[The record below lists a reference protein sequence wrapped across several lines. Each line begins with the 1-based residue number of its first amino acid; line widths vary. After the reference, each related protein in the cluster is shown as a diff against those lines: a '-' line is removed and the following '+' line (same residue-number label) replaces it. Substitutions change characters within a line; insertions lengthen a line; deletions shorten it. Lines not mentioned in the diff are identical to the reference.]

1 MTTQQKLHAV
11 ETAIRKALPRL
22 MELSYG
28 CKLKG
33 NKFGNEYKFISQTT
47 EEGKDYTSYHLYDKD
62 YNRPTV
68 FITDFF
74 VIDPNDYTAFTIL
87 GHDILLSDVLEWLR
101 LFNNDYCLWDG
112 MFLKPVGASNYYAEF
127 ETINGESFDKNTIKL
142 DLSKPYLKDQSEEL
156 IDFLYN
162 LIKE

>member
-22 MELSYG
+22 MEPTEG
-28 CKLKG
+28 CLVIFRNVK
-33 NKFGNEYKFISQTT
+33 NKKQSGKILYNFGQDFYRIFCKNESDEYLRRRN
-47 EEGKDYTSYHLYDKD
+47 EVE
-62 YNRPTV
+62 
-68 FITDFF
+68 
-74 VIDPNDYTAFTIL
+74 IL

-112 MFLKPVGASNYYAEF
+112 MLLKLVGASNYYAEF
-127 ETINGESFDKNTIKL
+127 ETINEKTFDENTIKL

-156 IDFLYN
+156 INFLYN
-162 LIKE
+162 LIEQ